1 MNPTPV
7 FYSNSVLFQDVLNI
21 LNIIMFTQLTPQKL
35 ASISGV
41 AIQLNIANLCIGQ
54 NREFNIVGGWSG
66 WSSATAS
73 KIIEIKGHK
82 RRLLVKNVWMYSR
95 NTGEDLLMLVQFPFG
110 NITDNQFTVIFFSI
124 CMVNWRQSNI
134 PKGERS
140 I

>member
-1 MNPTPV
+1 M
-7 FYSNSVLFQDVLNI
+7 FSLFCSR
-21 LNIIMFTQLTPQKL
+21 IMFTQLTPQKL

-41 AIQLNIANLCIGQ
+41 AIQFNTANLCIGQ
-54 NREFNIVGGWSG
+54 NREFNIVGGSSC

-82 RRLLVKNVWMYSR
+82 RLLLVWMYSR

-110 NITDNQFTVIFFSI
+110 NITDNQFPVVIFSI

-134 PKGERS
+134 PKGEHS